1 MKDDAPPR
9 AARQAPIEMSAAEFR
24 AAGHAVVD
32 RLADFLATQS
42 ARRVAPG
49 LEPEQVRALLAGGGP
64 PELPAA
70 ALPLL
75 EEAAKLVLENSTLSG
90 HPRFLAYVVSSPSPI
105 GALAD
110 LMAAIVNPNVGGWD
124 LSPIATEIEA
134 QTVRWIAGM
143 LGYPVDCGGL
153 LTSGGN
159 MANFIGFLAG
169 RKAKAPW
176 DVRVEGAAPPGQK
189 RLAVYTSAETHTWVH
204 KAADLFGLGTAAIRW
219 VATDDA
225 QRMDVDALR
234 RQVREDRAA
243 GWLPFLVAA
252 SAGTVSTGAVDPL
265 ARIAAVCREENLWFH
280 VDGAYGGF
288 AAVVPG
294 APEDL
299 RGIALADSVAVDPHK
314 WLYAPLE
321 AGCALVRDRAA
332 LRDAFEY
339 HPIYYHLR
347 ESDKE
352 TDEVINYYQ
361 YGAQNSRGFRALK
374 VWLGLKMAGQQG
386 YRRMIADDM
395 ALARALHAG
404 AEAHP
409 ELEAFTVGLSITTF
423 RYVPSELA
431 GNPSRDE
438 EYLDRLNTEI
448 LTRLQKSGEV
458 YLSNAV
464 VRGRFL
470 LRSCVVNFRTT
481 AEDIAAVPE
490 IVARTGRAA
499 HRDLKGK

>member
-1 MKDDAPPR
+1 MKADAPPPKG
-9 AARQAPIEMSAAEFR
+9 RQAPIEMTAEEFR

-42 ARRVAPG
+42 RRPVAPG
-49 LEPEQVRALLAGGGP
+49 LEPGQVRALLPGGGP
-64 PELPAA
+64 PEFGTAA
-70 ALPLL
+70 APLL
-75 EEAAKLVLENSTLSG
+75 EEAARLILENSTLSG

-110 LMAAIVNPNVGGWD
+110 MMAAIVNPNVGAWD
-124 LSPIATEIEA
+124 LSPIATEMEA

-159 MANFIGFLAG
+159 MANFIGFLAA
-169 RKAKAPW
+169 RRARAPW
-176 DVRVEGAAPPGQK
+176 DVRVEGVGRQEGS

-204 KAADLFGLGTAAIRW
+204 KAADLFGLGTGAIRW

-243 GWLPFLVAA
+243 GWLPFIVAA
-252 SAGTVSTGAVDPL
+252 TAGTVSTGAVDPL
-265 ARIAAVCREENLWFH
+265 ARIAAVCREEQLWFH

-321 AGCALVRDRAA
+321 AGCALVRDREL

-339 HPIYYHLR
+339 HPTYYHLR
-347 ESDKE
+347 DDGEKAE
-352 TDEVINYYQ
+352 EAINYYQ
-361 YGAQNSRGFRALK
+361 FGAQNSRGFRALK
-374 VWLGLKMAGQQG
+374 VWLGLRLAGQQG

-395 ALARALHAG
+395 ALARALY
-404 AEAHP
+404 AEAARHP
-409 ELEAFTVGLSITTF
+409 ELEAFTVGLSVTTF
-423 RYVPSELA
+423 RYVPAELA
-431 GNPSRDE
+431 RKPARDE
-438 EYLDRLNTEI
+438 AYLDRLNTEI
-448 LTRLQKSGEV
+448 LTRLQQGGEV

-464 VRGRFL
+464 VRGRFV
-470 LRSCVVNFRTT
+470 LRSCIVNFRTT

-490 IVARTGRAA
+490 IVARMGRLV
-499 HRDLKGK
+499 HRDLKGA

>member
-1 MKDDAPPR
+1 MKDDDPTPTG
-9 AARQAPIEMSAAEFR
+9 RQAPIEMTASEFR

-32 RLADFLATQS
+32 RLADFLATQKG
-42 ARRVAPG
+42 RPVAPG
-49 LEPEQVRALLAGGGP
+49 LEPEQVRALLSGGGP
-64 PELPAA
+64 PELGAA

-75 EEAAKLVLENSTLSG
+75 EDAARLILENSTLSG

-143 LGYPVDCGGL
+143 LGFPTDCGGL

-159 MANFIGFLAG
+159 MANFIGFLAA
-169 RKAKAPW
+169 RKARAPW
-176 DVRVEGAAPPGQK
+176 DVRVEGAAPQGQK
-189 RLAVYTSAETHTWVH
+189 RLAVYTSAETHTWVN
-204 KAADLFGLGTAAIRW
+204 KAADLFGLGTEAIRW
-219 VATDDA
+219 VPTDDA

-252 SAGTVSTGAVDPL
+252 TAGTVSTGAVDPL
-265 ARIAAVCREENLWFH
+265 ARIAAVCREEGLWFH

-321 AGCALVRDRAA
+321 AGCALVRDRAL

-339 HPIYYHLR
+339 HPLYYHLR
-347 ESDKE
+347 EGEEKA
-352 TDEVINYYQ
+352 DEVINYYQ

-374 VWLGLKMAGQQG
+374 VWLGPADGGAAGLP
-386 YRRMIADDM
+386 ADDRRRHG
-395 ALARALHAG
+395 ARARLVRRGRAAPG
-404 AEAHP
+404 ARGVHRGA
-409 ELEAFTVGLSITTF
+409 VGHD
-423 RYVPSELA
+423 VPLRSRRA
-431 GNPSRDE
+431 RRQPSRDE

-448 LTRLQKSGEV
+448 LTRLQKGGEV

-470 LRSCVVNFRTT
+470 LRSCIVNFRTT
-481 AEDIAAVPE
+481 AEDVAAIPE
-490 IVARTGRAA
+490 IVARAGRAA
-499 HRDLKGK
+499 HRDMKGR

>member
-1 MKDDAPPR
+1 MKDERPAPPG
-9 AARQAPIEMSAAEFR
+9 RQAPIEMSAEEFR

-32 RLADFLATQS
+32 RLAEFLATQAS
-42 ARRVAPG
+42 RPVGPG
-49 LEPEQVRALLAGGGP
+49 LEPEQVRGLLPGGGP
-64 PELPAA
+64 PELGATA
-70 ALPLL
+70 VPLL

-90 HPRFLAYVVSSPSPI
+90 HPRFLAYVVSAPSPI

-110 LMAAIVNPNVGGWD
+110 LMAAVVNPNVGGWD
-124 LSPIATEIEA
+124 LSPIATEMEA

-143 LGYPVDCGGL
+143 LGFPVDCGGL

-159 MANFIGFLAG
+159 MANFIGFVAA
-169 RKAKAPW
+169 RKARAPW
-176 DVRVEGAAPPGQK
+176 DVRVEGAAPQGQK
-189 RLAVYTSAETHTWVH
+189 RLAVYTTTETHTWVN
-204 KAADLFGLGTAAIRW
+204 KAADLFGLGTGAIRW
-219 VATDDA
+219 VPTDDA

-243 GWLPFLVAA
+243 GWLPLLVAA
-252 SAGTVSTGAVDPL
+252 TAGTVSTGAVDPL
-265 ARIAAVCREENLWFH
+265 ARIAAVCREEGLWFH

-288 AAVVPG
+288 AAIVPG

-321 AGCALVRDRAA
+321 AGCALVRDRAL

-347 ESDKE
+347 EEDRKA
-352 TDEVINYYQ
+352 DEVINYYQ

-374 VWLGLKMAGQQG
+374 VWLGLRMAGQQG

-395 ALARALHAG
+395 ALARALY
-404 AEAHP
+404 AEAERHP
-409 ELEAFTVGLSITTF
+409 ELEAFTVGLSVTTF
-423 RYVPSELA
+423 RYVPAEMA
-431 GNPSRDE
+431 GKTPRDE
-438 EYLDRLNTEI
+438 QYLDRLNTEI
-448 LTRLQKSGEV
+448 LTRLQVGGEV

-464 VRGRFL
+464 VRDRFL
-470 LRSCVVNFRTT
+470 LRSCIVNFRTT
-481 AEDIAAVPE
+481 AKDIAAIPE
-490 IVARTGRAA
+490 IVARAGRAA
-499 HRDLKGK
+499 HRDMKGK